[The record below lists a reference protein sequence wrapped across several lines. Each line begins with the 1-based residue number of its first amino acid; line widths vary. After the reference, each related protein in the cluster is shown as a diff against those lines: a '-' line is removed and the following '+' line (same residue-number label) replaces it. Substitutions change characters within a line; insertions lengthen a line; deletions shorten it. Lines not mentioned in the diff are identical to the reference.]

1 MTKIMM
7 MMIVT
12 MKMMMMMIILMM
24 IAMMMIL
31 CFKVTEADDED
42 YDSVDSSEASDPGS
56 GGGQEVTHQR
66 SRGHEL
72 TQTED
77 SGIDSITV
85 SPSREGAGVMETL
98 LNMGLTAGDN
108 DDDDDDNDNDDDD
121 ELRAPK

>member
-7 MMIVT
+7 MMRVT

-24 IAMMMIL
+24 IAMMIL

-42 YDSVDSSEASDPGS
+42 YDSVDSSEASDPGA

-66 SRGHEL
+66 SRGHSEL

-121 ELRAPK
+121 DLRAPK

>member
-12 MKMMMMMIILMM
+12 MKMMMMMMIILMM

-108 DDDDDDNDNDDDD
+108 DDDNDDDDD